1 VRNLTLTRR
10 LLGGALIAVAFATS
24 TAPHNHPL
32 GELFGGFSTAGER
45 AVTTHDPHSRASHW
59 HAVIRFV
66 KEEPCLAC
74 QWHRLLGIGSRAAL
88 AVTLSTGPALVL
100 PPPGSPASVSRF
112 TLPSR
117 GPPSIP

>member
-1 VRNLTLTRR
+1 MLTIARR
-10 LLGGALIAVAFATS
+10 LLSGALIAVVCVTS

-32 GELFGGFSTAGER
+32 SELSGAFTAVGER

-74 QWHRLLGIGSRAAL
+74 QWHRLSGAFSYAGLASPTLSASPSDQAVPATVRSASLGQPSSRAPP
-88 AVTLSTGPALVL
+88 TLL
-100 PPPGSPASVSRF
+100 
-112 TLPSR
+112 
-117 GPPSIP
+117 